1 MHIFFT
7 LQHFATKLCNFTKF
21 RTLFQAVIISFLIS
35 NCLEIWPV
43 RLKVHCFHQNCFSFF
58 LISGS
63 GNQLG
68 DGDDN
73 NGDNDN
79 NGNHDNKHSDLDDLL
94 IHILNEGG

>member
-1 MHIFFT
+1 
-7 LQHFATKLCNFTKF
+7 
-21 RTLFQAVIISFLIS
+21 
-35 NCLEIWPV
+35 LEIWPV
-43 RLKVHCFHQNCFSFF
+43 RLKVLIAFIRIVSVFF

-94 IHILNEGG
+94 IHFFNEGG